1 MATSYVTHVC
11 FFPWRLAQRWL
22 EKLDDGGQDCKTKAA
37 LSSFLPFDR
46 EAILSPSTVL
56 LYNLS
61 IQNLVQNI
69 FPNDFSRRVP
79 CQLARH
85 NAILPET
92 EDNFCS
98 IANKTKEKLWCQ
110 GGSNSHCCSLYFK
123 ELEIKR
129 NTSNDL
135 SRETEKFSQLAT
147 WYYEKRFEDTQL
159 NYLLSTSSLKL
170 NLPFLKNINGRQKPF
185 VVLKRVFSENIN
197 DMKCQRIW
205 TLFQQIL

>member
-1 MATSYVTHVC
+1 MLHGHIVC
-11 FFPWRLAQRWL
+11 YTRMFFSLEACANMIGKTRWWWPRLQN
-22 EKLDDGGQDCKTKAA
+22 KGIT
-37 LSSFLPFDR
+37 F
-46 EAILSPSTVL
+46 SPSTVL

-135 SRETEKFSQLAT
+135 SRETETFSQLAT

-185 VVLKRVFSENIN
+185 VVLKRVFFGNYQSYEMSENLDAFPTDSLN
-197 DMKCQRIW
+197 C
-205 TLFQQIL
+205 THFPH

>member
-1 MATSYVTHVC
+1 MAGS
-11 FFPWRLAQRWL
+11 
-22 EKLDDGGQDCKTKAA
+22 
-37 LSSFLPFDR
+37 
-46 EAILSPSTVL
+46 
-56 LYNLS
+56 LS
-61 IQNLVQNI
+61 I
-69 FPNDFSRRVP
+69 S
-79 CQLARH
+79 RH

-123 ELEIKR
+123 ELGIKR

-205 TLFQQIL
+205 TLFQQILSIALTFLIRSLYRSVCCLSFNKTVSLTSTHRTGFL